1 MMSQLK
7 LHKFNPLKLTMLKLV
22 YSYSISYKSVAV
34 LNLDIYIIQMSSIKL
49 EESLLSCTPMIISL
63 SYFLVLH

>member
-7 LHKFNPLKLTMLKLV
+7 LHKFNPPKLTMLTPV
-22 YSYSISYKSVAV
+22 YPYSISCKSVVV
-34 LNLDIYIIQMSSIKL
+34 LNLDIYIIQMSSTKQ
-49 EESLLSCTPMIISL
+49 EESLLSCALMIISL